1 MLVRLRSATITL
13 ASLVALALVAA
24 ATPAN
29 ASVTIGQTDPAS
41 VPMSS
46 CAGVN
51 AQDMTQ
57 PTVTSGN
64 SYVVPASG
72 TIVSWSHNA
81 YASANQQ
88 ITMKVWRLVSGTT
101 YRVVGHDGPRP
112 INGPGLVSITGI
124 SVPVQAGDVIGLN
137 SGTGAFVDCMFPATG
152 DTMLWANASDAQDG
166 QEVTFTTIPDRRPN
180 ISAVVEPTNIEPT
193 NIKPTNTF
201 KLGAI
206 TRNKKKGTAT
216 LTVNVP
222 NPGELTGSGMGVNA
236 AGAALISKTVSPG
249 SAQLLIKAT
258 GKKKKKLNQRGKV
271 KLTVGVTYTPTGGDP
286 ATQSVKVKLK
296 KKL

>member
-1 MLVRLRSATITL
+1 MLLRLRSATIAL
-13 ASLVALALVAA
+13 ASLVALALAAA

-29 ASVTIGQTDPAS
+29 AAVTIGQTDPAS
-41 VPMSS
+41 TPMSS

-64 SYVVPASG
+64 SYVVPANG
-72 TIVSWSHNA
+72 AIVSWSHNA

-112 INGPGLVSITGI
+112 LNGPGLVSITGI

-137 SGTGAFVDCMFPATG
+137 SGTGAFVDCMFPASG
-152 DTMLWANASDAQDG
+152 DTMLWANASNAQEG

-180 ISAVVEPTNIEPT
+180 ISAVVEPTN
-193 NIKPTNTF
+193 TF
-201 KLGAI
+201 TLGAI

-216 LTVNVP
+216 LTANVP
-222 NPGELTGSGMGVNA
+222 NPGELTGSGKGVKAFA
-236 AGAALISKTVSPG
+236 AGAVTSKAIPAPG
-249 SAQLLIKAT
+249 PAMLLIKAK
-258 GKKKKKLNQRGKV
+258 GKKKRKLNETGKV
-271 KLTVGVTYTPTGGDP
+271 KLNVAITYTPTGGDP